1 MEHRT
6 RDKLLSNFNN
16 LHRWLF
22 YLLLLLIPTQLGY
35 HFWPD
40 FAFVNGIRVDYL
52 APTIYLTDL
61 LILGIGISWLLSK
74 ITNDDLPARNASRNM
89 RDAGGRITQYRIL
102 IAGILFFIFN
112 LLFSDV
118 SQLTLLNL
126 LTILKLTFIAVYIVK
141 TKPDLK
147 ISSGYLLVASGYSS
161 LIAWIQFINQS
172 SIGGLLW
179 FLGERTFDVTTPGI
193 ATAIMNNKLIL
204 RPYATFPHPNVLA
217 GFITVLLPLVFFNTS
232 VIVRK
237 VKLPLLIFFLA
248 TLFITFSRS
257 AWMVAG
263 ILLTVVL
270 ISNLPAG
277 KAGQHYLR
285 IRNRNRV
292 AWILVAIILIILL
305 PFLSERIANLSSVDI
320 QSVTRRMDLN
330 YAALNM
336 MKDNPIFG
344 VGLNNF
350 LVALPS
356 YTTIDSYQDLQPA
369 HNIYL
374 LLLAEW
380 GVVGS
385 AMVIFLLIKLLFST
399 SYKIL
404 LPLVALLL
412 LGLFD
417 HYPYTIHQIQ
427 LLFAVL
433 VGFTISLKHEI
444 Y

>member
-1 MEHRT
+1 
-6 RDKLLSNFNN
+6 
-16 LHRWLF
+16 
-22 YLLLLLIPTQLGY
+22 
-35 HFWPD
+35 
-40 FAFVNGIRVDYL
+40 L

-217 GFITVLLPLVFFNTS
+217 GFITVLLPLVFFNAS
-232 VIVRK
+232 AIVK
-237 VKLPLLIFFLA
+237 KIKFPLLIFFLA

>member
-433 VGFTISLKHEI
+433 VGFTISL
-444 Y
+444 

>member
-1 MEHRT
+1 
-6 RDKLLSNFNN
+6 
-16 LHRWLF
+16 
-22 YLLLLLIPTQLGY
+22 
-35 HFWPD
+35 
-40 FAFVNGIRVDYL
+40 
-52 APTIYLTDL
+52 
-61 LILGIGISWLLSK
+61 
-74 ITNDDLPARNASRNM
+74 
-89 RDAGGRITQYRIL
+89 
-102 IAGILFFIFN
+102 
-112 LLFSDV
+112 
-118 SQLTLLNL
+118 
-126 LTILKLTFIAVYIVK
+126 
-141 TKPDLK
+141 
-147 ISSGYLLVASGYSS
+147 
-161 LIAWIQFINQS
+161 
-172 SIGGLLW
+172 
-179 FLGERTFDVTTPGI
+179 
-193 ATAIMNNKLIL
+193 
-204 RPYATFPHPNVLA
+204 
-217 GFITVLLPLVFFNTS
+217 
-232 VIVRK
+232 
-237 VKLPLLIFFLA
+237 
-248 TLFITFSRS
+248 
-257 AWMVAG
+257 MVAG
-263 ILLTVVL
+263 ILLIVVL

>member
-1 MEHRT
+1 M
-6 RDKLLSNFNN
+6 
-16 LHRWLF
+16 
-22 YLLLLLIPTQLGY
+22 
-35 HFWPD
+35 
-40 FAFVNGIRVDYL
+40 
-52 APTIYLTDL
+52 
-61 LILGIGISWLLSK
+61 
-74 ITNDDLPARNASRNM
+74 
-89 RDAGGRITQYRIL
+89 
-102 IAGILFFIFN
+102 
-112 LLFSDV
+112 
-118 SQLTLLNL
+118 
-126 LTILKLTFIAVYIVK
+126 
-141 TKPDLK
+141 
-147 ISSGYLLVASGYSS
+147 ASGYSS

>member
-1 MEHRT
+1 
-6 RDKLLSNFNN
+6 
-16 LHRWLF
+16 
-22 YLLLLLIPTQLGY
+22 
-35 HFWPD
+35 
-40 FAFVNGIRVDYL
+40 
-52 APTIYLTDL
+52 
-61 LILGIGISWLLSK
+61 
-74 ITNDDLPARNASRNM
+74 
-89 RDAGGRITQYRIL
+89 
-102 IAGILFFIFN
+102 
-112 LLFSDV
+112 
-118 SQLTLLNL
+118 
-126 LTILKLTFIAVYIVK
+126 
-141 TKPDLK
+141 
-147 ISSGYLLVASGYSS
+147 
-161 LIAWIQFINQS
+161 
-172 SIGGLLW
+172 
-179 FLGERTFDVTTPGI
+179 
-193 ATAIMNNKLIL
+193 
-204 RPYATFPHPNVLA
+204 
-217 GFITVLLPLVFFNTS
+217 
-232 VIVRK
+232 
-237 VKLPLLIFFLA
+237 
-248 TLFITFSRS
+248 
-257 AWMVAG
+257 
-263 ILLTVVL
+263 
-270 ISNLPAG
+270 
-277 KAGQHYLR
+277 
-285 IRNRNRV
+285 
-292 AWILVAIILIILL
+292 
-305 PFLSERIANLSSVDI
+305 
-320 QSVTRRMDLN
+320 MDLN

>member
-1 MEHRT
+1 
-6 RDKLLSNFNN
+6 NN

>member
-263 ILLTVVL
+263 ILLIVVL